1 VSRSNRIKSG
11 ALGAALFVA
20 ALPAQGQSNLDA
32 GKSPAQIFADTCNA
46 CHRGPRELRPTN
58 AGFLRQHYTT
68 GTQDAANMAAYL
80 AAVGSDQR
88 AVQQRRPPGMGAGR
102 GTATEATSRGT
113 TSPATSDRGRQPE
126 TQTATPG
133 AGNGRR
139 TPATPE
145 QAQSGPGATPDAALK
160 PRRPSESAEAGKP
173 GTADMQGQGAETA
186 PSQAAA
192 AASARPQ
199 PLEEFEE

>member
-1 VSRSNRIKSG
+1 M
-11 ALGAALFVA
+11 AT
-20 ALPAQGQSNLDA
+20 LPAQGQSNLDA

-58 AGFLRQHYTT
+58 AGYLRQHYTT
-68 GTQDAANMAAYL
+68 GAQEAANMAAYL
-80 AAVGSDQR
+80 AAVGSDPR
-88 AVQQRRPPGMGAGR
+88 AVQQRRPPGTGAGR
-102 GTATEATSRGT
+102 GTATEATRGA

-126 TQTATPG
+126 TQAATPG

-139 TPATPE
+139 TPAAPE
-145 QAQSGPGATPDAALK
+145 AQSAPGAP
-160 PRRPSESAEAGKP
+160 PEA
-173 GTADMQGQGAETA
+173 A

-192 AASARPQ
+192 AAPARPQ

>member
-1 VSRSNRIKSG
+1 M
-11 ALGAALFVA
+11 A

-68 GTQDAANMAAYL
+68 GAQEAVNMAAYL
-80 AAVGSDQR
+80 AAVGSDPR
-88 AVQQRRPPGMGAGR
+88 AAQQRRPPGTGAGR

-113 TSPATSDRGRQPE
+113 TSPATSNRGRQPE
-126 TQTATPG
+126 TQAATPG

-139 TPATPE
+139 TPAAPE
-145 QAQSGPGATPDAALK
+145 QAQSGPGATPDAAGK
-160 PRRPSESAEAGKP
+160 PRRPSESAEASKP
-173 GTADMQGQGAETA
+173 GAADVQGHGAEVA

-192 AASARPQ
+192 AAPARSQ

>member
-1 VSRSNRIKSG
+1 VSRGSRIKSWM
-11 ALGAALFVA
+11 LGAVVLMA

-68 GTQDAANMAAYL
+68 GAQEAANMAAYL
-80 AAVGSDQR
+80 AAVGSDPR
-88 AVQQRRPPGMGAGR
+88 AVQQRRQPAMGAGR
-102 GTATEATSRGT
+102 GTATEATRGT
-113 TSPATSDRGRQPE
+113 TAPSDRGKQPE
-126 TQTATPG
+126 TQAATPG

-145 QAQSGPGATPDAALK
+145 QAQSAPGATPDAGAK
-160 PRRPSESAEAGKP
+160 PRRTSEGAEASKP
-173 GTADMQGQGAETA
+173 PGADVQGHGAEAAA

-192 AASARPQ
+192 AAPTRPQ